1 MNQRNWK
8 TYFFWII
15 LSEAAGMIAGAL
27 SRDGMLAFLQSG
39 AQSPL
44 SPPPVVFPLVWTAL
58 YVLMGIGMAQV
69 QLYGDGNTGRARNLF
84 LIQLGVNFLWP
95 LIFFNAQ
102 AYGFALLWLLLLLIL
117 ALATTLEFRQQY
129 PQAGLLQIPY
139 LLWLCFAAV
148 LNFSVFLRSN

>member
-8 TYFFWII
+8 TYFFWVI
-15 LSEAAGMIAGAL
+15 LSEAVGMIAGAI

-39 AQSPL
+39 VQSPL
-44 SPPPVVFPLVWTAL
+44 SPPPVVFPLVWTVL
-58 YVLMGIGMAQV
+58 YALMGIGMAQV
-69 QLYGDGNTGRARNLF
+69 RLYGRGRTDKARNLF
-84 LIQLGVNFLWP
+84 LIQLGVNFMWP

-102 AYGFALLWLLLLLIL
+102 AYGFALLWLLLLLVL
-117 ALATTLEFRQQY
+117 ALTMTLEFRQQH

-148 LNFSVFLRSN
+148 LNFSVFLLNN

>member
-1 MNQRNWK
+1 M
-8 TYFFWII
+8 
-15 LSEAAGMIAGAL
+15 LAGAL

-44 SPPPVVFPLVWTAL
+44 SPPVVFPLVWTAL
-58 YVLMGIGMAQV
+58 YALMGIGMAQV
-69 QLYGDGNTGRARNLF
+69 KLYGGGKTGRAQNLF

-102 AYGFALLWLLLLLIL
+102 AYGLALLWLLLLLGLVL
-117 ALATTLEFRQQY
+117 AMTLEFRRQY

-148 LNFSVFLRSN
+148 LNFSVFLRGN

>member
-1 MNQRNWK
+1 
-8 TYFFWII
+8 
-15 LSEAAGMIAGAL
+15 MIAGAL
-27 SRDGMLAFLQSG
+27 SRDEMLAFLQSG

-117 ALATTLEFRQQY
+117 VLATTLEFRQQY
-129 PQAGLLQIPY
+129 PGGAAANPLSALALLCGRAELFRIPPQQ
-139 LLWLCFAAV
+139 L
-148 LNFSVFLRSN
+148 SNGPSI

>member
-1 MNQRNWK
+1 
-8 TYFFWII
+8 
-15 LSEAAGMIAGAL
+15 MIAGAL

-44 SPPPVVFPLVWTAL
+44 SPPPVVFPIAWTAL
-58 YVLMGIGMAQV
+58 YALMGIGIAQV
-69 QLYGDGNTGRARNLF
+69 KLYGSGKTGRAQNLF

-102 AYGFALLWLLLLLIL
+102 AYGLALLWLFLLLGLVL
-117 ALATTLEFRQQY
+117 AMTLEFRRQY
-129 PQAGLLQIPY
+129 PRAGLLQIPY

-148 LNFSVFLRSN
+148 LNFSVFLRGN